1 MNLAEVSF
9 MDHIIK
15 QQIDEKR
22 RRLNQRIQEAQAELA
37 KLDQFEALGREIFST
52 EEASRGIP
60 MLSDR
65 VPRTGAIPIQPAGTL
80 PDGSP
85 APRSE
90 PISLPPPP
98 VHIRAFGRV
107 TKKET
112 ILATAAQILSD
123 GRRRTSKE
131 LVEELKTHG
140 VDIGGQ
146 DPVNNLA
153 AYLSP
158 DDRFESK
165 RSEGGWG
172 LVQGPHHAFAD
183 SHT

>member
-1 MNLAEVSF
+1 MNLAEASPV
-9 MDHIIK
+9 DQIIK

-52 EEASRGIP
+52 GEVSRALP
-60 MLSDR
+60 ESALPT
-65 VPRTGAIPIQPAGTL
+65 PRGGVLPGGGALPAGVL
-80 PDGSP
+80 PVVRG
-85 APRSE
+85 
-90 PISLPPPP
+90 
-98 VHIRAFGRV
+98 FGRV

-112 ILATAAQILSD
+112 ILVTAAQILSD

-131 LVEELKTHG
+131 LVDELKTRG

-158 DDRFESK
+158 DERFESK
-165 RSEGGWG
+165 RAEGGWG
-172 LVQGPHHAFAD
+172 LVQGPHHAFAE

>member
-1 MNLAEVSF
+1 MNLAEAF
-9 MDHIIK
+9 PMDPIIK

-22 RRLNQRIQEAQAELA
+22 RRLNQRIQEAQSELA

-52 EEASRGIP
+52 EEAYRDLPALEARTGIP
-60 MLSDR
+60 R
-65 VPRTGAIPIQPAGTL
+65 PGALPA
-80 PDGSP
+80 PDGV
-85 APRSE
+85 
-90 PISLPPPP
+90 LHTTP
-98 VHIRAFGRV
+98 VHVVVPATVRAAFGRV

-112 ILATAAQILSD
+112 ILSATAQILSD

-131 LVEELKTHG
+131 LVDELKAYG

-158 DDRFESK
+158 DERFESK

-183 SHT
+183 SRT